1 LKLAHD
7 YALLGDLNKALSLLK
22 QCVALN
28 EGFDPEG
35 DPILQRLKHDREYTA
50 LVKQVHHQF
59 PPVHSAR
66 LAFIVPENNLIP
78 EGLAADP
85 SRHIFYMGS
94 LSRKK
99 IVKIGPNREV

>member
-1 LKLAHD
+1 
-7 YALLGDLNKALSLLK
+7 LNKALSLLK

-50 LVKQVHHQF
+50 LVKQVHRQF

-94 LSRKK
+94 LSRK
-99 IVKIGPNREV
+99 R